1 LSGTTGGPPL
11 HLIHSLFLQIGT
23 SGLLLPP
30 PPNLSIYLTDC
41 YFNTKQY
48 NKAAPNHDQYPCTIE
63 GAYIWQAI
71 LFIVQTSLE
80 QSCGPS
86 THGCFS

>member
-1 LSGTTGGPPL
+1 LSWTTGGPPL

-41 YFNTKQY
+41 YFMTKQY
-48 NKAAPNHDQYPCTIE
+48 NKAAPNHDQYPCTRASAGCHI
-63 GAYIWQAI
+63 GGCI
-71 LFIVQTSLE
+71 
-80 QSCGPS
+80 CGFP
-86 THGCFS
+86 CF